1 MNIILIILT
10 STVNIMDSSVGKDI
24 RDRIWSAADFL
35 YEQAG
40 RGDAKPTV
48 DAVRRRA
55 KANMNDVS
63 LVMKDWREAQKAT
76 VKSVAI
82 EVPEPLAVM
91 SVQTLGA
98 MWQTAQDHA
107 NESLRA
113 AQAGWDMER
122 IEADALTRQISQAF
136 DEQATILEA
145 AEKENERLVEVNQTQ
160 ARQIE
165 NLHEQ
170 VLELNSRLSAAT
182 SEASQATVRAN
193 EIESRANELRKELDH
208 AHILAERIEA
218 QAERDRAEQ
227 QKRIEDLK
235 AERDDARQAHATEL
249 GKWQERLEGLI
260 HDRDEARGERDEARR
275 EGLVERESRTAEISK
290 LQEKID
296 RLTQDRDEVRSERDE
311 ARAESREARE
321 GAARLTGELQALK
334 SKAPAVKKSPKP

>member
-1 MNIILIILT
+1 
-10 STVNIMDSSVGKDI
+10 MDNSVSKEI
-24 RDRIWSAADFL
+24 RDRIWAAADYL
-35 YEQAG
+35 YDQAG
-40 RGDAKPTV
+40 RGEAKPTV
-48 DAVRRRA
+48 DAVRRQA

-122 IEADALTRQISQAF
+122 MEADALTRQISQAF
-136 DEQATILEA
+136 DEQAAILET
-145 AEKENERLVEVNQTQ
+145 AEKDNEHLAGVSQ
-160 ARQIE
+160 AQAQLIE
-165 NLHEQ
+165 SLQEKVQ
-170 VLELNSRLSAAT
+170 ELNGQLSAAT
-182 SEASQATVRAN
+182 FEASQANVRAS

-208 AHILAERIEA
+208 AHSLAERIET

-227 QKRIEDLK
+227 QKRFDDLK

-249 GKWQERLEGLI
+249 GKLQERLDGLI
-260 HDRDEARGERDEARR
+260 QDRDEARSERDDARR
-275 EGLVERESRTAEISK
+275 EGLAERETRTAEISK

-296 RLTQDRDEVRSERDE
+296 GLTQDRDEARTERTE

-321 GAARLTGELQALK
+321 NAAKLSGELEALK
-334 SKAPAVKKSPKP
+334 SQIAVTKKTPKT

>member
-1 MNIILIILT
+1 ME
-10 STVNIMDSSVGKDI
+10 SSVSKEI
-24 RDRIWSAADFL
+24 RDRIWAAADFL

-40 RGDAKPTV
+40 RGEAKPTV
-48 DAVRRRA
+48 DAVRRQA

-63 LVMKDWREAQKAT
+63 LVMKDWREAQKTT

-122 IEADALTRQISQAF
+122 MEADALTRQISQAF
-136 DEQATILEA
+136 DDQAAILET
-145 AEKENERLVEVNQTQ
+145 AEKDNERLTETNQAQ
-160 ARQIE
+160 AQQIE
-165 NLHEQ
+165 SLQGQ
-170 VLELNSRLSAAT
+170 VQELNSRLSAAT
-182 SEASQATVRAN
+182 FEASQANVRAS

-208 AHILAERIEA
+208 AHSLAERIEA

-227 QKRIEDLK
+227 QKRLDDLK
-235 AERDDARQAHATEL
+235 TERDEARQAHATEL
-249 GKWQERLEGLI
+249 GKLQERLDGLI
-260 HDRDEARGERDEARR
+260 QDRDEARSERDAARR
-275 EGLVERESRTAEISK
+275 EGLAERETRTAEISK

-296 RLTQDRDEVRSERDE
+296 GLTQDRDEARAERAE

-321 GAARLTGELQALK
+321 GAAKLSGELEALK
-334 SKAPAVKKSPKP
+334 SQVAAIKKPQKT

>member
-1 MNIILIILT
+1 
-10 STVNIMDSSVGKDI
+10 MDVSVSKDI
-24 RDRIWSAADFL
+24 RDRIWLAADFL

-40 RGDAKPTV
+40 RGEAKPTV
-48 DAVRRRA
+48 DAVRRQA

-122 IEADALTRQISQAF
+122 MEGDALTRQISQAF
-136 DEQATILEA
+136 DEQAAILETI
-145 AEKENERLVEVNQTQ
+145 EKDNERLAETNQAQ
-160 ARQIE
+160 AQQIE
-165 NLHEQ
+165 SLQ
-170 VLELNSRLSAAT
+170 GKVQELSSQLSAAT
-182 SEASQATVRAN
+182 FEASQANVRAS

-208 AHILAERIEA
+208 AHSLAERIEA

-227 QKRIEDLK
+227 QKRFDDLK

-249 GKWQERLEGLI
+249 GKWQERLDGLI
-260 HDRDEARGERDEARR
+260 QDRDEARSERDEARR
-275 EGLVERESRTAEISK
+275 DGLAERETRTAEISK
-290 LQEKID
+290 LQEKIE
-296 RLTQDRDEVRSERDE
+296 RLTQDRDEARSERTE

-321 GAARLTGELQALK
+321 GAAKLSGELDALK
-334 SKAPAVKKSPKP
+334 SQIATTKKTQKT

>member
-1 MNIILIILT
+1 
-10 STVNIMDSSVGKDI
+10 MDNSVSKDI
-24 RDRIWSAADFL
+24 RDRIWAAADFL

-48 DAVRRRA
+48 DAVRRQA

-63 LVMKDWREAQKAT
+63 LVMKDWREAQKTT

-136 DEQATILEA
+136 DEQAAVLEA
-145 AEKENERLVEVNQTQ
+145 TESNVERLAETSREQ
-160 ARQIE
+160 ARQIAAFQ
-165 NLHEQ
+165 EQ
-170 VLELNSRLSAAT
+170 VQELTSRLSAAT
-182 SEASQATVRAN
+182 HEANQANVRVG
-193 EIESRANELRKELDH
+193 EIESKANELRKELDH
-208 AHILAERIEA
+208 AHQLAERIEA
-218 QAERDRAEQ
+218 QAERDRTEQ
-227 QKRIEDLK
+227 QKRVDDLK
-235 AERDDARQAHATEL
+235 TERDDARQAHAAEL
-249 GKWQERLEGLI
+249 GKLHERLDKLAQ
-260 HDRDEARGERDEARR
+260 DRDDARRERDDARR
-275 EGLVERESRTAEISK
+275 EGAAEREIRTAEISK

-296 RLTQDRDEVRSERDE
+296 GLTQERDEARTERTE

-321 GAARLTGELQALK
+321 GAAKLSGELEALRLQII
-334 SKAPAVKKSPKP
+334 SAKKIQKT

>member
-1 MNIILIILT
+1 VD
-10 STVNIMDSSVGKDI
+10 STVSKEI
-24 RDRIWSAADFL
+24 RDRIWMAADLL

-40 RGDAKPTV
+40 RGEARPTV
-48 DAVRRRA
+48 SEVRRQA

-98 MWQTAQDHA
+98 LWQTAQDHA

-122 IEADALTRQISQAF
+122 LEAAALTQQISQAF
-136 DEQATILEA
+136 DEQAVTLEA
-145 AEKENERLVEVNQTQ
+145 TERNNGRLADAN
-160 ARQIE
+160 R
-165 NLHEQ
+165 EQ
-170 VLELNSRLSAAT
+170 VQLIESLQAQVRELTNQLSTAIHD
-182 SEASQATVRAN
+182 ASQANVRAS

-208 AHILAERIEA
+208 AHSLAERVQE

-227 QKRIEDLK
+227 QRRFDDLK
-235 AERDDARQAHATEL
+235 IERDDARQAHAAEL
-249 GKWQERLEGLI
+249 GRLQERLDGLAR
-260 HDRDEARGERDEARR
+260 DRDDARGERDLVRS
-275 EGLVERESRTAEISK
+275 EGQAEREVRTAEISK
-290 LQEKID
+290 LQERID
-296 RLTQDRDEVRSERDE
+296 QLTQDRDDARADCVV

-321 GAARLTGELQALK
+321 GAANLAGQLEALK
-334 SKAPAVKKSPKP
+334 VKAPTAIKPPKK